1 VTILVGEILLQD
13 FFFQSENCS
22 QLLSLNILEWVCDL
36 VLLLLKFYKICVA
49 VMVWSTDENS
59 N

>member
-1 VTILVGEILLQD
+1 MTILVGEILLQD
-13 FFFQSENCS
+13 FFFQSEHCS
-22 QLLSLNILEWVCDL
+22 ELLCLNILEWVCDL
-36 VLLLLKFYKICVA
+36 VLLLLKFYKICVV